1 MNMTIH
7 IIERSIELMRQGEY
21 RAAAG
26 LLRAAGYDPEVRNLL
41 GVCLIRLGE
50 YEQAVQV
57 YRQFV
62 LLPNSVLERPNMS
75 DANKR
80 NFATALL
87 LKGLPSGALEVLS
100 GMPDMYNLR
109 AVQIRAAILK
119 WEKSLSFLRWLDWK
133 FNFVEPRNCKIPIDF
148 EPGEIEF
155 DTTQVRPDRPA
166 RSDVRL
172 AA

>member
-1 MNMTIH
+1 M
-7 IIERSIELMRQGEY
+7 
-21 RAAAG
+21 
-26 LLRAAGYDPEVRNLL
+26 
-41 GVCLIRLGE
+41 GE

-62 LLPNSVLERPNMS
+62 LLPNSVVERPNIS
-75 DANKR
+75 DACKR

-87 LKGLPSGALEVLS
+87 LKGLPSGALEVLA
-100 GMPDMYNLR
+100 GMHDMYNLR

-119 WEKSLSFLRWLDWK
+119 WEKTLSLFRWLDWK
-133 FNFVEPRNCKIPIDF
+133 LNFVEPPNCKVPIDF
-148 EPGEIEF
+148 EAGEIEF
-155 DTTQVRPDRPA
+155 DTMQVRPDRPA